1 MNKGSLCPRGS
12 EFILCFLLP
21 GVWRESCSKPLRTIC
36 FSYCWGFPRH
46 IPWSRTSETFSEK
59 SRSLVRW
66 WWMSLVEGQGHS
78 WQILPV
84 PMPGETEGYW
94 KPRLSLDFQ
103 SHDFVLLLYL
113 SSPPHLVLPSIYFFS
128 RFLPTWLLSTI
139 MWCKSEY
146 TISIIWVE
154 YISPYLLWF

>member
-21 GVWRESCSKPLRTIC
+21 GVWCESCSKPLRTIC
-36 FSYCWGFPRH
+36 SSYCWGFSRH
-46 IPWSRTSETFSEK
+46 NPWSRTSEAFSEK

-78 WQILPV
+78 WHILPV

-94 KPRLSLDFQ
+94 KPHLSLDFQ
-103 SHDFVLLLYL
+103 SHDFASLLYL
-113 SSPPHLVLPSIYFFS
+113 SSPAHLVLPSIYFFS
-128 RFLPTWLLSTI
+128 RFLPTWLLRTI

-146 TISIIWVE
+146 TTSIIWVE
-154 YISPYLLWF
+154 YILPYLLWF